1 MFRKILMVMMLLVFG
16 ASLEAASLRLEP
28 AELSKN
34 LSGYKILDA
43 RDSALFAKGHIEG
56 AYNLPVAL
64 TFDNLKQN
72 GKIAQPDKMQKLFR
86 SLGLSIDDKVVVYD
100 DGGFFDAARLF
111 WALEAYGFTNVKM
124 LNGSFGE
131 WETKALGVSTKI
143 LMPKESGYVA
153 TVNNKKLATKFTTQ
167 IALKNP
173 NQTIVDAR
181 DLNAYAGKESSAVR
195 FGHIAKAVHIP
206 AIHNLSGDKN
216 TPKLK
221 TTTELASLYQGVD
234 KKNKV
239 IIYCA
244 VGKISGTNYF
254 AMRELGYDVSNY
266 DASWNE
272 WGNDLALPIENPS
285 ESK

>member
-1 MFRKILMVMMLLVFG
+1 MVCRFFVVMMLVLGV
-16 ASLEAASLRLEP
+16 SLNAVSLRLEP
-28 AELSKN
+28 VELSKN

-43 RDSALFAKGHIEG
+43 RDTTAFASGHVEG
-56 AYNLPVAL
+56 SYNLPTAL
-64 TFDNLKQN
+64 TFEHAKQN
-72 GKIAQPDKMQKLFR
+72 GKIAQPDKMQKIFR
-86 SLGLSIDDKVVVYD
+86 TLGLSTNDRVVVYD

-124 LNGSFGE
+124 LNGGFGE
-131 WETKALGVSTKI
+131 WEAKALGVSTKI
-143 LMPKESGYVA
+143 LTPKESSYVA

-173 NQTIVDAR
+173 NQTIIDAR
-181 DLNAYAGKESSAVR
+181 NLNAYIGKESSAIR
-195 FGHIAKAVHIP
+195 FGHITKAIHIP
-206 AIHNLSGDKN
+206 AVHNLSGDKN

-221 TTTELASLYQGVD
+221 TTAELKTLYRGVN
-234 KKNKV
+234 KKDKV

-244 VGKISGTNYF
+244 VGKISGANYF

-272 WGNDLALPIENPS
+272 WGNDLVLPIENPS
-285 ESK
+285 EGK